1 MKSIET
7 SNEVMEA
14 FDELFEDAR
23 ETVVEDLESPIND
36 VESMK
41 GSERR

>member
-1 MKSIET
+1 MKNIET
-7 SNEVMEA
+7 TNKVMEA

-23 ETVVEDLESPIND
+23 ETLVEDLESIND